1 MKTAFFLALSTAF
14 FFTSQSVLAQLGTSL
29 VLVKGDTPNSSTPS
43 CSFTSETILVPIPIV
58 QGLLGVQAGDSPAQ
72 VAADMR
78 FSPDQPYKNGVL
90 QWTAV
95 KGEHYVKA
103 VVTFRND
110 SALKRSFTIA
120 INYKQPNQKQCQW
133 EIQDIQQGLPQNGLS
148 STPVTP

>member
-1 MKTAFFLALSTAF
+1 MKTAFFLALSTTCL
-14 FFTSQSVLAQLGTSL
+14 FTSQSALAQLGTAL
-29 VLVKGDTPNSSTPS
+29 VLVKGDVTNSSTPS
-43 CSFTSETILVPIPIV
+43 CSFTSETILAPIPIV
-58 QGLLGVQAGDSPAQ
+58 QGLMGVQAGDSPAQ
-72 VAADMR
+72 VQADMR
-78 FSPDQPYKNGVL
+78 FSPDRPYTKGVL

-110 SALKRSFTIA
+110 SALKRSFTVA

-133 EIQDIQQGLPQNGLS
+133 EIQDTQQGLTSDGLS